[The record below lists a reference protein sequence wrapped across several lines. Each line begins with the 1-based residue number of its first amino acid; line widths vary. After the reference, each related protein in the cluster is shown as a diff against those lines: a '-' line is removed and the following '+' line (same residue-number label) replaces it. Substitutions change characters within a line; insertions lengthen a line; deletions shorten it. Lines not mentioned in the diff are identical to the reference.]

1 MEVTDN
7 RIGDTPV
14 VPALPDQIPADEKI
28 VSVRGDGVI
37 PHKKSACRSRILYLR
52 HRKLYMKT
60 SRFTDSQ
67 IIAIL
72 KQAEAGSPVPELCR
86 EHGISN
92 ATFYKWRSKFGG
104 MDASLMAR
112 MKELEE
118 ENRRLKKMYVEERL
132 KAEIVA
138 EALTKKW

>member
-1 MEVTDN
+1 
-7 RIGDTPV
+7 
-14 VPALPDQIPADEKI
+14 
-28 VSVRGDGVI
+28 
-37 PHKKSACRSRILYLR
+37 
-52 HRKLYMKT
+52 MKT

-72 KQAEAGSPVPELCR
+72 KQAEGGSPVPELCR

-92 ATFYKWRSKFGG
+92 ATFYKWSSKFGG

-112 MKELEE
+112 MRELED
-118 ENRRLKKMYVEERL
+118 ENRRLKKMYAEERL
-132 KAEIVA
+132 NAEIVA